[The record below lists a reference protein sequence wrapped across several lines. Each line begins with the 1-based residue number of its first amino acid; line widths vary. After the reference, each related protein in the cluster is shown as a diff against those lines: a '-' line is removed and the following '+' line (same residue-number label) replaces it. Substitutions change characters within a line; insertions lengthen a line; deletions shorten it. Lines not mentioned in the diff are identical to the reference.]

1 MVTPDQFRAKL
12 LQAAERM
19 SLPFHEL
26 KVTPAFVTVKCDSQG
41 AADRWCGLL
50 AAVGLKTNG
59 VHAWKD
65 YAKRNEGTVLVPSTV
80 QRWLTGGQFS

>member
-1 MVTPDQFRAKL
+1 MATPAQFRAKL

-26 KVTPAFVTVKCDSQG
+26 KVTAAFVSVKCDSQG
-41 AADRWCGLL
+41 TADRWCGLL
-50 AAVGLKTNG
+50 TAVGLKTNG

-65 YAKRNEGTVLVPSTV
+65 YTKQNEGTVLVPTTV